1 MKRFFKNLIIVFV
14 INLIIISTFVAIFIY
29 ITEIRITNVAEF
41 VNEKNNYKVVFQAVG
56 EPEWPFGKTKVKITL
71 VDSNNK
77 RIKSFEEYIS
87 DDGAVAREENIKV
100 NWYDDYVEIVL
111 IGEEQEDDVH
121 ELKYLPIF
129 VLYYFFSSI
138 ILPSCI

>member
-100 NWYDDYVEIVL
+100 NWYDDYLEIVL
-111 IGEEQEDDVH
+111 MGREQEDDVH
-121 ELKYLPIF
+121 KLKYK
-129 VLYYFFSSI
+129 
-138 ILPSCI
+138 